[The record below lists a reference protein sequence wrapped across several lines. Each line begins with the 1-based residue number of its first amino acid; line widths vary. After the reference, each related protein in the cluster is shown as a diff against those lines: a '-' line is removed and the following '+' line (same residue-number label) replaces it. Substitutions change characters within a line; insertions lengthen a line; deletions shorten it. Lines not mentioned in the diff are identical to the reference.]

1 MTIFSADDAD
11 ERYIS
16 RLLAADWFLLKF
28 QVPQKNGTNGA
39 KRPFGPA
46 GNPCVQHC
54 SATCG
59 ASRLATAQALGGFM
73 IKAPLPE
80 ISHLLLEPSS
90 HAGASFGRKAISF
103 L

>member
-16 RLLAADWFLLKF
+16 KLLAADWFLLKF
-28 QVPQKNGTNGA
+28 QMPQKNGTNGA

-46 GNPCVQHC
+46 GKPCVQSC

-59 ASRLATAQALGGFM
+59 ASRLATAQAEGGFM
-73 IKAPLPE
+73 ISELWPE
-80 ISHLLLEPSS
+80 IRILLFEASS
-90 HAGASFGRKAISF
+90 QAATSPGRKRIRR